1 MQPWERKHLTRAAC
15 AAAALA
21 CCALTWT
28 HGANQGSVE
37 LFAEV
42 DDGRLDRIEGEM
54 KAYKTKLTSVLGEF
68 HGLQARQS
76 KLRGEEQSLDEK
88 ERDVKD
94 IVHHTRNAITSLE
107 YEVHNL
113 RNEQLSDS
121 MFGHHASAALEQ
133 VKAAT
138 SSKEGA
144 KARLSAKAGAQH
156 GGSATAAAAQQH
168 KGEPV
173 AAVRVVEAVPAAKA
187 KAAVV
192 VTKAVPVS
200 MKAAPSALQVAAT
213 RAALQR
219 AAVARE
225 QLAVEQKRELR
236 DEARDARGMQKN
248 GLQQLA
254 NSEGEVYKAQVR
266 ANMAQ
271 KQAYMRSAEYMH
283 TQDVARRTRERASGN
298 GMPMLPILQP
308 LGPEAAAP

>member
-1 MQPWERKHLTRAAC
+1 M
-15 AAAALA
+15 
-21 CCALTWT
+21 
-28 HGANQGSVE
+28 
-37 LFAEV
+37 
-42 DDGRLDRIEGEM
+42 
-54 KAYKTKLTSVLGEF
+54 
-68 HGLQARQS
+68 
-76 KLRGEEQSLDEK
+76 
-88 ERDVKD
+88 
-94 IVHHTRNAITSLE
+94 
-107 YEVHNL
+107 HNL

-121 MFGHHASAALEQ
+121 MFGHHASVALKQ
-133 VKAAT
+133 VDAAT

-156 GGSATAAAAQQH
+156 GGSATAAAVQQH

-187 KAAVV
+187 KAPVV

-200 MKAAPSALQVAAT
+200 KKAAPSALQVAAT

-236 DEARDARGMQKN
+236 DEARDAGGMQKN

-266 ANMAQ
+266 AKLAQ
-271 KQAYMRSAEYMH
+271 KQAYMRSSEYMH
-283 TQDVARRTRERASGN
+283 TQDVARRRRERASGN